1 MLQIILKQYV
11 AWGTDLRIMSNSN
24 PFPWHYFIRTVRAR
38 ILLVILSSVATYVV
52 MSTYKEH
59 LFAKVIIIIFS
70 FIIISFIQGYLR
82 IQPFR
87 KTLAKIDE
95 IQVQLPHNKKLN
107 IIYQKNEWI
116 LIQEMLKLT
125 EKYIR
130 EQNLQ
135 LQAKDQQSS
144 TILEAIPDPLVVVDN
159 VLNCKQYNTSFKESF
174 IQSKEIKVFKDEKLW
189 KVFEDDDILTLFQES
204 QKDQELKRLNGQKIG
219 QKYYN
224 ISITPILDSKN
235 KQFGS
240 LGLFHNVTESILT
253 EKMRVDFVANVSHEI
268 RTPLTSIKGFSQ
280 VLLAQKES
288 VPAIIHKPLERIVY
302 NTERLKD
309 MFDNLLKL
317 SVLESKFEISKT
329 SFSLEDM
336 ITSINNNLKQ
346 KHLNKN
352 FSLKVNSTSPIFG
365 DKKLLEQVFTNLID
379 NSIKYNPKKDKSISV
394 NSLFHENR
402 YYISIQDNGQ
412 GIPEEDLKRIFE
424 RFYRIHGKNY
434 QNVEGTGLGLSI
446 VKHIINKHNGLISVE
461 SKINEGTVFKIELP
475 NQ

>member
-1 MLQIILKQYV
+1 M
-11 AWGTDLRIMSNSN
+11 T
-24 PFPWHYFIRTVRAR
+24 
-38 ILLVILSSVATYVV
+38 TYEE
-52 MSTYKEH
+52 Y
-59 LFAKVIIIIFS
+59 LFAKVLIIILS
-70 FIIISFIQGYLR
+70 FVVISFIQGYLR
-82 IQPFR
+82 ILPFR
-87 KTLAKIDE
+87 TTLAKIDE

-144 TILEAIPDPLVVVDN
+144 TIVEAIPDPLIVVDN

-174 IQSKEIKVFKDEKLW
+174 IQKKEIKVFKDEKLW
-189 KVFEDDDILTLFQES
+189 KVFEDDNILDLFQQS

-224 ISITPILDSKN
+224 ISITPILDSQN

-280 VLLAQKES
+280 VLLAQKDS
-288 VPAIIHKPLERIVY
+288 VPTIIHKPLERIVY

-329 SFSLEDM
+329 NFKLDDM
-336 ITSINNNLKQ
+336 INSIGNNLKQ
-346 KHLNKN
+346 KHHNKQ
-352 FSLKVNSTSPIFG
+352 FSLTLDSSSDIFG

-379 NSIKYNPKKDKSISV
+379 NSIKYNPKENKTISV
-394 NSLFHENR
+394 NSLFHDNR

-412 GIPEEDLKRIFE
+412 GIPEEDLRRIFE
-424 RFYRIHGKNY
+424 RFYRIQGQNY
-434 QNVEGTGLGLSI
+434 QAVEGTGLGLSI
-446 VKHIINKHNGLISVE
+446 VKHIINKHNGVISVE
-461 SKINEGTVFKIELP
+461 SKINEGTIFKIELP
-475 NQ
+475 NE